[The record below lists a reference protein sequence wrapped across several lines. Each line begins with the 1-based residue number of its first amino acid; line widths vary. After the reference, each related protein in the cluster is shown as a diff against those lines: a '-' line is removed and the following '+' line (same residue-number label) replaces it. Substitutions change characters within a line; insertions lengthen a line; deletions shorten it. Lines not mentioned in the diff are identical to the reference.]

1 MEIFRG
7 SWSNFAAVR
16 DSAVTV
22 GLFDGLHRGHRAI
35 LDVLTQAAAAQALR
49 SVVLTFDAHP
59 RDVLRETGTPVPLL
73 TTLEEKLE
81 LLAAAK
87 VDLTIVLQ
95 FDQTLAKMSATD
107 FVQII
112 LKGRI
117 GMRKVVVG
125 FNHGFGKDRAGDRET
140 LLAMTKPLGFSVDVV
155 NHAHLGDT
163 IVSST
168 YLRELIG
175 RGDVAQAAEGL
186 GRFYSVRSA
195 IVHGAGRGK
204 RLHWP
209 TANLGAITRGKLC
222 PGDGIYA
229 GLARVRGETHPAAIS
244 SGFNPTFSEGRH
256 SVEAHL
262 IGFDDDI
269 YDENIELAFV
279 EHLRTEKK
287 FTSEEGLSSQIA
299 EDVRQAERVLRER
312 GLFDVVSGASG
323 KPRR

>member
-7 SWSNFAAVR
+7 SWSSFADVR
-16 DSAVTV
+16 DSAITV

-35 LDVLTQAAAAQALR
+35 LDVLTQAAKAQSLR
-49 SVVLTFDAHP
+49 SVVLTFDTHP
-59 RDVLRETGTPVPLL
+59 RDVLREGAIPVPLL

-87 VDLTIVLQ
+87 VDLTMVLQ
-95 FDQTLAKMSATD
+95 FDQTLAKMSPAD

-117 GMRKVVVG
+117 GMRKIVVG

-140 LLAMTKPLGFSVDVV
+140 LIAMTKSLGFSVDVV
-155 NHAHLGDT
+155 NPAHLGEA

-168 YLRELIG
+168 YLRELIS
-175 RGDVAQAAEGL
+175 RGDVAQAADGL
-186 GRFYSVRSA
+186 GRFYSVRGI
-195 IVHGAGRGK
+195 IVHGMGRGK

-209 TANLGAITRGKLC
+209 TANLGAITAGKLC
-222 PGDGIYA
+222 PRDGIYA
-229 GLARVRGETHPAAIS
+229 GLAYVRGETHPAAIS
-244 SGFNPTFSEGRH
+244 SGFNPTFAEGRH

-269 YDENIELAFV
+269 YDELLEISFV
-279 EHLRTEKK
+279 DHLRTEKK
-287 FTSEEGLSSQIA
+287 FTSEQELSAQIA
-299 EDVRQAERVLRER
+299 EDVRHAEYALRER
-312 GLFDVVSGASG
+312 GLFQTMPRKSGQ
-323 KPRR
+323 PNR